1 MLVDEF
7 LNSVDYK
14 DVYGAGDCATF
25 EESEIPMS
33 ADVAVNA
40 GRVAMRNALGEEEE
54 FRPQRSATIL
64 RIRDEYFGDFGE
76 NFVEGNFAKLLKK
89 ISYVESRMLVR

>member
-1 MLVDEF
+1 MLVDKF

-14 DVYGAGDCATF
+14 DVYGEGDCATF
-25 EESEIPMS
+25 EESVMS

-54 FRPQRSATIL
+54 FRPLRSATIL